1 MTPFVYNALA
11 IDSSHPTGMSTGA
24 ASESMKLLKEG
35 KEDSDAF
42 EDAKATPS
50 VENMCVQMRVPTSM
64 LLGKHAKESM
74 FFGELVDIFD

>member
-35 KEDSDAF
+35 KEESDAF
-42 EDAKATPS
+42 EDAKATPCEVWV
-50 VENMCVQMRVPTSM
+50 VELDDPNPRQSTQRERVRVVV
-64 LLGKHAKESM
+64 G
-74 FFGELVDIFD
+74 